1 MSTDPELYTRVSAL
15 QRKVSDLYRRL
26 GEAEPSDEELISSD
40 ADPRMVEL
48 VLAGKMV
55 EAIKVQRGVSGDDL
69 ASAKD
74 AVDKI
79 AAGNRPTG

>member
-1 MSTDPELYTRVSAL
+1 MSTDRELYTRVSAL

-40 ADPRMVEL
+40 ADPRVIEL
-48 VLAGKMV
+48 VVAGKMV
-55 EAIKVQRGVSGDDL
+55 EAIKVQREVSGDDL

-74 AVDKI
+74 AVEKI
-79 AAGNRPTG
+79 AAGHRPTG